1 MPTDD
6 GRSRDARVVRGGN
19 LVMTSTTAPRWRPA
33 RTDIPQPDE
42 VRAPRHRDTGVTVPT
57 PDAWRHLL
65 GPTMPPAGTKR
76 TVCKTFDIPARTVD
90 DWVLDRKFPTIRA
103 GRTVLVPLA
112 GFLAFLEQVP
122 ARVGR

>member
-1 MPTDD
+1 M
-6 GRSRDARVVRGGN
+6 A
-19 LVMTSTTAPRWRPA
+19 STTAPRSTARP
-33 RTDIPQPDE
+33 DIPQTDE
-42 VRAPRHRDTGVTVPT
+42 VHAPRHRDPGVTVPT

-65 GPTMPPAGTKR
+65 GPTMPPAVTKR